1 MLEALISSKTRIK
14 LLLKFFLNSK
24 TTAYLRGLEAEFGES
39 SNAIRIELNRFEE
52 AGMITSEL
60 QGNKKIFSAN
70 TAHPLFREIH
80 NIVLKNIG
88 FDRIIET
95 VIERLGDVEHVYVTG
110 DFAQGR
116 NGSVIDLLFVGNVDK
131 NYLVNLVEK
140 AEKLINRRI
149 RFIIYD
155 QADVQLG
162 KSIDTDP
169 APLLLWSKGQ

>member
-1 MLEALISSKTRIK
+1 

-39 SNAIRIELNRFEE
+39 SNAIRLELNRFEE
-52 AGMITSEL
+52 SGMIVSEVK
-60 QGNKKIFSAN
+60 GNKKVFSAN
-70 TAHPLFREIH
+70 TSHPLFKEIH

-116 NGSVIDLLFVGNVDK
+116 NSTVIDLLFVGQIDK
-131 NYLVNLVEK
+131 NYLVALVEK

-155 QADVQLG
+155 QVDEQLDQHL
-162 KSIDTDP
+162 DTTP
-169 APLLLWSKGQ
+169 APLLLWSKEQ

>member
-1 MLEALISSKTRIK
+1 M
-14 LLLKFFLNSK
+14 LLKFFLNSK

-60 QGNKKIFSAN
+60 QGNKKVFSAN

-88 FDRIIET
+88 FDQIIET

-140 AEKLINRRI
+140 AEKLISRRI
-149 RFIIYD
+149 RFIIYEQTD
-155 QADVQLG
+155 NQL
-162 KSIDTDP
+162 SNHINSHP
-169 APLLLWSKGQ
+169 APLLLWSKEQ